1 MYLYSIGGVIMST
14 HNWKF
19 VRNNSKG
26 EAVFRKDTNETL
38 EFVEKYLQDN
48 KIDYMVNMAA
58 SLLWITNQES
68 KEYVYYWTTGRWSK
82 RQRVYNNHYHSNGI
96 EDFVT
101 RFLNRFV
108 EQNKK
113 EKLDAVKELSK

>member
-1 MYLYSIGGVIMST
+1 MSK

-19 VRNNSKG
+19 VRHNSKG

-48 KIDYMVNMAA
+48 KIDYMVNIPA
-58 SLLWITNQES
+58 SLLWITNDEA
-68 KEYVYYWTTGRWSK
+68 KEYVYYWTTGRWAK
-82 RQRVYNNHYHSNGI
+82 RQRTYLKHYHSNGI

-101 RFLNRFV
+101 RFLNRFA

-113 EKLDAVKELSK
+113 ERQDAIKKLSQ

>member
-1 MYLYSIGGVIMST
+1 MST

-68 KEYVYYWTTGRWSK
+68 KEYVYYWTTGRWSP
-82 RQRVYNNHYHSNGI
+82 QRHSSKKHYHSNGI
-96 EDFVT
+96 EDFVEKY
-101 RFLNRFV
+101 LNKYADEHIR
-108 EQNKK
+108 EDTEDNEDSQTI
-113 EKLDAVKELSK
+113 S